1 MSNYFTDAYARIQC
15 KECGNK
21 LVDILKPGTS
31 FDSIKPCPC
40 ESKQVVDY
48 TDTDIEE
55 LRELLRGKDIPFS
68 PQAGKPT
75 LIKKLKGA

>member
-1 MSNYFTDAYARIQC
+1 MYITDAYARIQC

-40 ESKQVVDY
+40 ESKQVIDY
-48 TDTDIEE
+48 TDKGIEE
-55 LRELLRGKDIPFS
+55 LRELLKAKGIPFS
-68 PQAGKPT
+68 PQAKEET